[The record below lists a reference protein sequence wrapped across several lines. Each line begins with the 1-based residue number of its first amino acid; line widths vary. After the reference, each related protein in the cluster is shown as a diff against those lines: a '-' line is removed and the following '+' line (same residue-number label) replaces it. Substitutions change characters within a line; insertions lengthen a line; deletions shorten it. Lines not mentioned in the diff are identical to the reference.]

1 MDEYK
6 NTIGKPLQFSD
17 ISEDVDKTNNYIV
30 TQKDLIK
37 GSIANFKK
45 EVFKILVSK
54 KVLMMIGEQSHGDR
68 GVDLQQRNPNLQEA
82 LMSLQLMYIG
92 GVVNTNLIPQLRKLI
107 IRATRCQAYVK
118 TFDCDVAPQDQLVG
132 DSYNDQKSLFVIV
145 CQNAGV
151 MEDKIRR
158 ICHSLGEFTYDID
171 VNTLSQDIE
180 KAENDKQSAKN
191 VITNSKITF
200 REYLQLANKKGQA
213 DVSVFKVYN
222 LFVARQR
229 SISIHLNMLK

>member
-1 MDEYK
+1 
-6 NTIGKPLQFSD
+6 
-17 ISEDVDKTNNYIV
+17 
-30 TQKDLIK
+30 
-37 GSIANFKK
+37 
-45 EVFKILVSK
+45 
-54 KVLMMIGEQSHGDR
+54 
-68 GVDLQQRNPNLQEA
+68 
-82 LMSLQLMYIG
+82 
-92 GVVNTNLIPQLRKLI
+92 
-107 IRATRCQAYVK
+107 
-118 TFDCDVAPQDQLVG
+118 
-132 DSYNDQKSLFVIV
+132 
-145 CQNAGV
+145 

-158 ICHSLGEFTYDID
+158 ICQSLGEFTYDID

-229 SISIHLNMLK
+229 SISIHLNMLKEGPSSEGQKSSLFNGLAWAPKAYDFFT